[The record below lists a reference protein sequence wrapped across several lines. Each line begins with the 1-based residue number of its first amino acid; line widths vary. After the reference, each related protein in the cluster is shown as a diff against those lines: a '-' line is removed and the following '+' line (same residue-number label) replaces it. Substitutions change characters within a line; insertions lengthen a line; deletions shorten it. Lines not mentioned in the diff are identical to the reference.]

1 MNSTTLSPGV
11 RYMLASAFFFSVMG
25 LAVKLVGQ
33 RLPTQEVVLVRSL
46 LNVGFTYV
54 MLRHAKVPIWG
65 NRPAVLA
72 LRGTFG
78 FLALSCVFYALV
90 HLPLADATVLQ
101 YTNPVFTALFA
112 AWLLSERMDRAE
124 AGLIVASLLGVVL
137 IARPG
142 FIFGAQ
148 AARLDLLAVGVA
160 LVGSMFSA
168 AAYVT
173 VRQLARTEHPL
184 VIVFYFT
191 LVSVIGSA
199 PATIADF
206 VMPRGAEWAFLL
218 LVGVAAQ
225 AGQVC
230 LTRGLALEPAGR
242 ATAIGYIQVVF
253 AAIWGALIFGEIPDG
268 WVIAGAS
275 VIIGSTLLLA
285 RQRVRAAP
293 AEAG

>member
-1 MNSTTLSPGV
+1 MKPTTLSPGV
-11 RYMLASAFFFSVMG
+11 RYMMASAFFFSIMG

-33 RLPTQEVVLVRSL
+33 RLPTQEVVFVRSL
-46 LNVGFTYV
+46 LNAGFTYA
-54 MLRHAKVPIWG
+54 MLRHARVPIWG

-78 FLALSCVFYALV
+78 FLALSCVFYAVV

-101 YTNPVFTALFA
+101 YTNPVFTAIFA
-112 AWLLSERMDRAE
+112 AWLLGERMERGE
-124 AGLIVASLLGVVL
+124 AGLILASLLGVVL

-142 FIFGAQ
+142 FLFGGH
-148 AARLDLLAVGVA
+148 AARLDLFAVGVA

-173 VRQLARTEHPL
+173 VRQLARTEDPL

-191 LVSVIGSA
+191 LVSVLGSA
-199 PATIADF
+199 PATLANP
-206 VMPRGAEWAFLL
+206 VMPQGAEWAFLL

-230 LTRGLALEPAGR
+230 LTSGLALEPAGR
-242 ATAIGYIQVVF
+242 ATAIGYLQVVF
-253 AAIWGALIFGEIPDG
+253 AATWGGLFFGEIPDG
-268 WVIAGAS
+268 WVVAGAS

-285 RQRVRAAP
+285 RQRARAAR
-293 AEAG
+293 AA